1 MINWGWRTK
10 PRSILKTIEWL
21 KFFKKFEGEKWD
33 ETNGEVSAFKNKPIH
48 PIRRKY
54 YYYLQQEEEYKTIPD
69 ISYYD
74 YLSGKYD
81 KQKLK
86 VMRDKIKQLLNFL
99 G

>member
-1 MINWGWRTK
+1 MG
-10 PRSILKTIEWL
+10 
-21 KFFKKFEGEKWD
+21 

-74 YLSGKYD
+74 YLSGKYV

-86 VMRDKIKQLLNFL
+86 GNAETRQTTFEFL
-99 G
+99 GLG